1 MSDPNRQLS
10 RGKKIFLSLA
20 LMGVLLLL
28 ASLVVSISA
37 VVVVAVLWVGGGATY
52 EVLDRY
58 R

>member
-1 MSDPNRQLS
+1 
-10 RGKKIFLSLA
+10 
-20 LMGVLLLL
+20 MGVLLLL

-52 EVLDRY
+52 EILDRY